1 VPVKILLDCD
11 TGVDDAITL
20 LYLASLI
27 RAGEAELT
35 GIGTV
40 HGNVAPRTGALNTLR
55 LLELT
60 GVENVPVAIGA
71 ARPMAQ
77 DVHYAADFHGTDGL
91 GETRLPAPKGEPA
104 GATAPEQIV
113 RLARAHPGELTL
125 LAIGPLTNLGVAL
138 LLEPRLPELIREV
151 VIMGGAFTHP
161 GNITTHAEANIWH
174 DPEAADLVFG
184 AGWPIV
190 LAPLDATHPTA
201 VGTAWLDRL
210 AAAGTEVSRVATDI
224 LDFYVKAY
232 TPILGR
238 RGCVIHDALA
248 AMVAVD
254 PGLGDYAVRPLHV
267 ELRGER
273 TRGTTL
279 WDARA
284 MPGAAARKN
293 VKVLV
298 RSDITAFKDGLLN
311 AILSL

>member
-1 VPVKILLDCD
+1 
-11 TGVDDAITL
+11 
-20 LYLASLI
+20 
-27 RAGEAELT
+27 
-35 GIGTV
+35 
-40 HGNVAPRTGALNTLR
+40 
-55 LLELT
+55 
-60 GVENVPVAIGA
+60 
-71 ARPMAQ
+71 MAQ

-91 GETRLPAPKGEPA
+91 GETRRPVPRAEPA
-104 GATAPEQIV
+104 GVSAPEQIV

-151 VIMGGAFTHP
+151 VIMGGAFDHP

-184 AGWPIV
+184 AGWPVV
-190 LAPLDATHPTA
+190 LVPLDATHPTA
-201 VGTAWLDRL
+201 VDGAWLDRL
-210 AAAGTEVSRVATDI
+210 AAGGTEVSRFASDI

-248 AMVAVD
+248 AMVSVD
-254 PGLGDYAVRPLHV
+254 PGVGDYAVRPVHV
-267 ELRGER
+267 ELHGER

-284 MPGAAARKN
+284 MPGAPAREN

-298 RSDITAFKDGLLN
+298 RGDVGAFKDTLLS
-311 AILSL
+311 AVLSL